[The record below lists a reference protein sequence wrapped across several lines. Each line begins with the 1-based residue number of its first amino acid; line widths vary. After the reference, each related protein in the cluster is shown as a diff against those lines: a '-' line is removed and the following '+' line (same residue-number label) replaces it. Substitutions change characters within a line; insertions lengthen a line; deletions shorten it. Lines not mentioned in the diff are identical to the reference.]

1 MLHVVGLHVVR
12 FHVMRVHVV
21 ARHLAHMHMR
31 WGRTHVTVHL
41 RGHAGHGD
49 VRVVD
54 IALREVNAFFGLLK
68 LFFSREIGAIRVC
81 IVGTAVLGE
90 VVGAGEGLIAQG
102 ADVGTF

>member
-12 FHVMRVHVV
+12 LHVMRVHVV
-21 ARHLAHMHMR
+21 SRHLAHMHMR

-54 IALREVNAFFGLLK
+54 IALREVNAFFRLLE
-68 LFFSREIGAIRVC
+68 LFFSREVGAIWVC
-81 IVGTAVLGE
+81 VVRATVLGE
-90 VVGAGEGLIAQG
+90 VIRARKGLVAQG